1 MTTPTSK
8 SFTAGHFELLID
20 GHKTSTFLKNVEG
33 GFTKATVID
42 EPIGADINR
51 VKHLGTVE
59 IDPISVEF
67 GLSGGKQVLEWMQGS
82 FNRKWGRR
90 NGQISHGD
98 FNLKETIEHW
108 FYDALITEATFPVL
122 DGGSKE
128 NGYLKCKIQ
137 PERVLMKKGTPTTLV
152 SEYTTNQKKWTPS
165 AFRFSID
172 KIDEMKY
179 VNKLDSF
186 TIKQGIKKLYTGV
199 DRFPQ
204 IEPTNI
210 QFPNLTGTIALGYAD
225 KLLQWHHDY
234 VFQGTVDPKSQLTGS
249 IEYLSPDRSSTIFR
263 INLFEV
269 GVMSAFIEPSTA
281 NADSIKRVK
290 FELFVG
296 RMQMDS
302 ADASGMD

>member
-1 MTTPTSK
+1 
-8 SFTAGHFELLID
+8 
-20 GHKTSTFLKNVEG
+20 
-33 GFTKATVID
+33 
-42 EPIGADINR
+42 
-51 VKHLGTVE
+51 
-59 IDPISVEF
+59 
-67 GLSGGKQVLEWMQGS
+67 
-82 FNRKWGRR
+82 
-90 NGQISHGD
+90 
-98 FNLKETIEHW
+98 
-108 FYDALITEATFPVL
+108 VL